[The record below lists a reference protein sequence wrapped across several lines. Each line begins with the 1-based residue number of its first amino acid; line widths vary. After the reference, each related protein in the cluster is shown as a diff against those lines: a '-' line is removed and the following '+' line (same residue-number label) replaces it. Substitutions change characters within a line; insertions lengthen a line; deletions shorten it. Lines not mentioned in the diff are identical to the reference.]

1 MMFRATCIAVF
12 TSLTI
17 AADSGHLPSQL
28 LANAERAAEP
38 APLLWVA
45 VQAGSQEARARLLAQ
60 AEASEDEYWLEKLI
74 QVGYSP
80 AALELSRL
88 KEDPRLSGRLVKLA
102 ARGGVAEAQ
111 YEYAL
116 IRDDYKHRETWL
128 TAAAEQDYFIA
139 QTALADWYLLHD
151 AQAKAEPWLVKT
163 AARDSQSA
171 YQLAFIRWQQG
182 SENEAF
188 ELFKQAAQQDHVEA
202 QRVLSVLKQY
212 QPVSLS
218 ALAETPAA
226 EYSNVSCKQRI
237 QPFATG
243 LAEIVQAN
251 RIYQQ
256 YQQDKRLSQLPLC
269 VEEPVWL
276 ERQALNCNANWQ
288 GQGRL
293 GCDIAALDEVTQAK
307 GFTHAVILAKSGK
320 ANVNNGVMYL
330 DVGDTYSVFVHELA
344 HFVGFVDEYPLTREL
359 AREYCQ
365 RKTAPNLVFL
375 GQITYAPLSNID
387 FWETFEYPVSLYPS
401 RTCNNI
407 GVKSYKPSERI
418 TFMEN
423 HDAHYIPPL
432 YLSIWRQRLQQ
443 RSSQRP
449 IAMNFFQHYEK
460 AGNIPKAAYWLDVLR
475 QQRREPDPIDDAPT
489 AANAAR
495 KLSD

>member
-1 MMFRATCIAVF
+1 MFRATCLAVF

-17 AADSGHLPSQL
+17 AADSGHLSSQL
-28 LANAERAAEP
+28 LINAEQAARP

-45 VQAGSQEARARLLAQ
+45 VQAGSQEAKERLLA
-60 AEASEDEYWLEKLI
+60 EAKANQDEYWLEKLI

-80 AALELSRL
+80 AALVLSRL
-88 KEDPRLSGRLVKLA
+88 KQDTRLAGRLVKLA

-111 YEYAL
+111 YEYAM

-128 TAAAEQDYFIA
+128 KAAAEQNYFIA

-151 AQAKAEPWLVKT
+151 AQEKAEPWLVKT
-163 AARDSQSA
+163 ASQDSQSA
-171 YQLAFIRWQQG
+171 FQLAFIRWQQG
-182 SENEAF
+182 TEDLAF
-188 ELFKQAAQQDHVEA
+188 ELFRFAAQQGHVDA

-212 QPVSLS
+212 QPVSLTSLAATS
-218 ALAETPAA
+218 ANEPTTTA
-226 EYSNVSCKQRI
+226 CKQRI

-256 YQQDKRLSQLPLC
+256 YQRDKRLSQLSLC

-276 ERQALNCNANWQ
+276 EREAISCDANWQ

-293 GCDIAALDEVTQAK
+293 GCDIEGLDAVARSR

-359 AREYCQ
+359 AREYCR
-365 RKTAPNLVFL
+365 RKSAPNLVFL
-375 GQITYAPLSNID
+375 GTITYAPLANID
-387 FWETFEYPVSLYPS
+387 FWQSIEFPVTLYPS

-407 GVKSYKPSERI
+407 NVKSYKPSDRI

-423 HDAHYIPPL
+423 HDADYIPPL
-432 YLSIWRQRLQQ
+432 YLSIWEQRLNQPD
-443 RSSQRP
+443 SQRP

-460 AGNIPKAAYWLDVLR
+460 SGNTPDAAYWLDVLR
-475 QQRREPDPIDDAPT
+475 QQRREP
-489 AANAAR
+489 AAR
-495 KLSD
+495 SEAPLAVDAKPEFTD